1 MKEDLALLVEA
12 GLYNPE
18 ALINDF
24 GPGSVDAKL
33 ADMIAPGGYER
44 WIKKVE
50 GLKFEPKS
58 ELDKM
63 REILGIKNREDK

>member
-18 ALINDF
+18 ALIDGF
-24 GPGSVDAKL
+24 GPGSIDAKL

-44 WIKKVE
+44 WIAKV
-50 GLKFEPKS
+50 GNQSVEPLS
-58 ELDKM
+58 EKDKM
-63 REILGIKNREDK
+63 KKLLGIK